1 MRYCVMYGES
11 YHVMYG
17 VRYRMRYRMR
27 YRVRYDVRCE
37 SLSCWAVCD
46 IQFSCFLQAATE
58 AKKP

>member
-17 VRYRMRYRMR
+17 VRYRMR